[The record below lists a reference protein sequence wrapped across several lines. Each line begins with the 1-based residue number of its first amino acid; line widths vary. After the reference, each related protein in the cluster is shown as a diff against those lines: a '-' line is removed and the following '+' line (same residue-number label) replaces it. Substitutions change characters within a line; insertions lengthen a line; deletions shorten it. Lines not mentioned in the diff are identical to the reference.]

1 MRETERERQNRE
13 GRRVERGREGG
24 YNKAGRE
31 RETGLVRN
39 RQRESHLSTLSTG
52 KRVQQLRKDIE

>member
-1 MRETERERQNRE
+1 MAKGRER
-13 GRRVERGREGG
+13 G

-39 RQRESHLSTLSTG
+39 RPRVSFINLEYREKSTAAEEG
-52 KRVQQLRKDIE
+52 Y